1 MEEALEKAVRRVI
14 ETMREHLGDELTID
28 DMARTAMFS
37 KFHFSRVFRQVT
49 GISPGRFLS
58 ALRLQEAK
66 RLLLS
71 TSLSVA
77 DISIQVGY
85 SSVGT
90 FSSRFKSCVGLA
102 PTTYRRHGGF
112 APLISTGDRPGGKE
126 TRPASVQGRVW
137 APSAEQCGLI
147 FVGLFPT
154 CIPQGPPVRC
164 AVLRRPGPYVL
175 DDVPQGAWHLLAHS
189 VAPGNEKSI
198 GNLGR
203 DQSVYVGGY
212 GPITVK
218 RDIVVKPADVQLR
231 PIDTLDPPVLLALL
245 DVRLVALNSVAS

>member
-90 FSSRFKSCVGLA
+90 FS
-102 PTTYRRHGGF
+102 
-112 APLISTGDRPGGKE
+112 
-126 TRPASVQGRVW
+126 
-137 APSAEQCGLI
+137 
-147 FVGLFPT
+147 
-154 CIPQGPPVRC
+154 
-164 AVLRRPGPYVL
+164 
-175 DDVPQGAWHLLAHS
+175 
-189 VAPGNEKSI
+189 
-198 GNLGR
+198 
-203 DQSVYVGGY
+203 
-212 GPITVK
+212 
-218 RDIVVKPADVQLR
+218 
-231 PIDTLDPPVLLALL
+231 
-245 DVRLVALNSVAS
+245 

>member
-1 MEEALEKAVRRVI
+1 MEEVLEKAVRRVI
-14 ETMREHLGDELTID
+14 ETMREHLGDDLTID

-49 GISPGRFLS
+49 GVSPGRFLS

-102 PTTYRRHGGF
+102 PTTYRQHGGF
-112 APLISTGDRPGGKE
+112 APLILTSGKPDDVE
-126 TRPASVQGRVW
+126 ARLATIQGKVW
-137 APSAEQCGLI
+137 APPSGQCGLV

-154 CIPQGPPVRC
+154 CIPQGPPARC
-164 AVLRRPGPYVL
+164 MILRRPGLYAL
-175 DDVPQGAWHLLAHS
+175 EDVPQGTWHLLAHS
-189 VAPGNEKSI
+189 VAPGSEKVMGS
-198 GNLGR
+198 LGR
-203 DQSVYVGGY
+203 DPSLYVGGY
-212 GPITVK
+212 GPITV
-218 RDIVVKPADVQLR
+218 RYDVVVKPADVQLR
-231 PIDTLDPPVLLALL
+231 PMGTLDPPVLLALL

>member
-1 MEEALEKAVRRVI
+1 MEEVLEKAVRRVI

-102 PTTYRRHGGF
+102 PTTYRQHGGF
-112 APLISTGDRPGGKE
+112 APLILTSDQ
-126 TRPASVQGRVW
+126 ASEEEPRLATVQGKVW
-137 APSAEQCGLI
+137 APPAGQCGLI

-164 AVLRRPGPYVL
+164 AVLRRPGPYIL
-175 DDVPQGAWHLLAHS
+175 QDVPQGTWHLLAHS
-189 VAPGNEKSI
+189 VAPGSEKVV
-198 GNLGR
+198 GGPGR
-203 DQSVYVGGY
+203 NQSLYVGGY
-212 GPITVK
+212 GPLTLR
-218 RDIVVKPADVQLR
+218 RDIVMKPVDVQLR
-231 PIDTLDPPVLLALL
+231 PMGTLDPPVLLALL
-245 DVRLVALNSVAS
+245 DVRMVALTSVAS